1 MGIRLIVHSL
11 SFRITNMNT
20 NMNSSSIERGS
31 RSSKNSSGV
40 VPPASG
46 GLAATST
53 KICVTVHPASGSQV
67 VPVESGGNSSSSGG
81 SRSSE
86 RERETCAISCSTTMA
101 SLASGDHVVAS
112 ASGSTSNNS
121 PSRQGTWIIVDGSNL
136 TKGKVH
142 LSKLDKDECQDDW
155 KSVEKMARFL
165 NAGIIL
171 VGKFQILDNFTKMI
185 RISSDILSTMD
196 YVFFT
201 DSVVKEES
209 DDVFIHMLYDK
220 YLCSGERCYVISD
233 DTFSWESRG
242 PNVDWKRTFNV
253 NYNGTAE
260 TIQLSDPNCE
270 AGWNRLKSRKN
281 LDHYQFANCAGFASH
296 VCGSPMT
303 CEANRMCSLKAHLR
317 DAEAHVMAA
326 RANIDEIIAADG
338 TYTYAS
344 ANPALTAHVC
354 SSPSTC
360 SFRRLCR
367 LRSADMAL
375 EAAET
380 LASNAAEAIEAEEAA
395 VILAAQ
401 QKAADDEIR
410 ATGRCPGTKNVCR
423 PEDGYVCIPCWNYR
437 NQNPKKGDQCSH

>member
-1 MGIRLIVHSL
+1 
-11 SFRITNMNT
+11 
-20 NMNSSSIERGS
+20 MNSSSIERGS

-40 VPPASG
+40 VSPASG
-46 GLAATST
+46 GLAVTST
-53 KICVTVHPASGSQV
+53 KICDSVHPASGSQV
-67 VPVESGGNSSSSGG
+67 IPVESGGNSSSSGG

-101 SLASGDHVVAS
+101 SLASGDHVVSS

-121 PSRQGTWIIVDGSNL
+121 PSRQRTWIIVDGSNL
-136 TKGKVH
+136 TKGKRS
-142 LSKLDKDECQDDW
+142 LSKSDKDECQDDW

-201 DSVVKEES
+201 DSVVGEES
-209 DDVFIHMLYDK
+209 DDVFIHMLYDE
-220 YLCSGERCYVISD
+220 YLCSGERCYIISD
-233 DTFSWESRG
+233 DDFCWESRA
-242 PNVDWKRTFNV
+242 PNVDWNWRYNV
-253 NYNGTAE
+253 NYNGAAE
-260 TIQLSDPNCE
+260 TIQLSDSKCE
-270 AGWNRLKSRKN
+270 AGWLKRRSG
-281 LDHYQFANCAGFASH
+281 LDHYKKWQYSTFTSH
-296 VCGSPMT
+296 VCGSPRT
-303 CEANRMCSLKAHLR
+303 CEAITMCSLKADLR
-317 DAEAHVMAA
+317 DAEAHVIEA
-326 RANIDEIIAADG
+326 RANIISAYG
-338 TYTYAS
+338 THTLAI

-354 SSPSTC
+354 RSPSTC
-360 SFRRLCR
+360 SFSPLCR
-367 LRSADMAL
+367 LRY
-375 EAAET
+375 AET
-380 LASNAAEAIEAEEAA
+380 LASNAAKAIVAAEAA